1 MPEARTLAAPDRVNA
16 FFGKNMDFFLQ
27 PLNLGLLLIMLVSG
41 ALLVRQVAQ
50 PGGKAVSPQAAIAIK
65 DREGGVFVDI
75 REEHE
80 VAIGHIQGS
89 ITIPLNTLQDNVAKL
104 EKYRKKPVVV
114 ICAAG
119 RRSAAAC
126 RLLSKAGFEDVCQLE
141 GGIQGWEKAGLPLK
155 RGSTKD

>member
-1 MPEARTLAAPDRVNA
+1 
-16 FFGKNMDFFLQ
+16 MDFFLQ

-50 PGGKAVSPQAAIAIK
+50 PGGKAVSPQTAIAIK

-80 VAIGHIQGS
+80 IAIGHIQGS
-89 ITIPLNTLQDNVAKL
+89 MNIPLNTLEASLGKL

-114 ICAAG
+114 VCAAG
-119 RRSAAAC
+119 RRSAAGF
-126 RLLSKAGFEDVCQLE
+126 RILNKAGFEDVCQLE

-155 RGSTKD
+155 RGTTKD